1 MDTEQDEIYA
11 FFNDVQSN
19 EEYNIDNLETEF
31 VLEKNLENDILP
43 DEQSNNMLIPK
54 ANIFLAKNAE
64 SEVNNMKYNVNLQ
77 QEIVTKGKGKRNLK
91 SKEKKDMVLKCRKRP
106 TPNQKEPND
115 LTAVITFI
123 SFPEHHAQCI
133 FSRY

>member
-31 VLEKNLENDILP
+31 VLEKNLENGILP

-77 QEIVTKGKGKRNLK
+77 QEIVTKGKGKRN
-91 SKEKKDMVLKCRKRP
+91 
-106 TPNQKEPND
+106 
-115 LTAVITFI
+115 
-123 SFPEHHAQCI
+123 
-133 FSRY
+133 

>member
-64 SEVNNMKYNVNLQ
+64 SEVNNMKCNVNLQ
-77 QEIVTKGKGKRNLK
+77 QEIVTKGKGKRN
-91 SKEKKDMVLKCRKRP
+91 
-106 TPNQKEPND
+106 
-115 LTAVITFI
+115 
-123 SFPEHHAQCI
+123 
-133 FSRY
+133 